1 MHQYLIKR
9 LLLLPPTVFII
20 SVMVFGIVRLFPGDV
35 LDVLTAESGVS
46 QQDLDSERDR
56 LGITK
61 PLHEQYLVWMG
72 SMLRGDFGKSLW
84 TKRPVARDIER
95 RFPVTV
101 ELGVLSLF
109 FSVVIGIPLG
119 ILSAVR
125 QDSLADYLARSV
137 AFLALSV
144 PGFWLATMLILFLSV
159 GLHWIPPLRYASLSD
174 NPWVNLQQF
183 LAPSFI
189 LGIHLAAILMRMTR
203 TALLEVLRQ
212 DYIRTAWSKGLRERV
227 VLVRHAFRNSLIPV
241 VTILGLQVALL
252 IGGSVIMESI
262 FNLPGLG
269 QYIFQVI
276 VVRDYPAVQAVNL
289 LLATVVIAANLAVD
303 ISLAYIDPRI
313 RYA

>member
-20 SVMVFGIVRLFPGDV
+20 SVMVFGIVRMFPGDV
-35 LDVLTAESGVS
+35 LDILTAESGVS
-46 QQDLDSERDR
+46 QQDLNKERDR
-56 LGITK
+56 LGLTK
-61 PLHEQYLVWMG
+61 PIHEQYVVWMG
-72 SMLRGDFGKSLW
+72 SMLRGDFGTSLW
-84 TKRPVARDIER
+84 SKRPVARDIER
-95 RFPVTV
+95 RLPVTV

-109 FSVVIGIPLG
+109 FSIVIGIPLG

-159 GLHWIPPLRYASLSD
+159 GLHWIPPLRYTSLAD
-174 NPWVNLQQF
+174 NPWLNIQQF
-183 LAPSFI
+183 LAPAFI
-189 LGIHLAAILMRMTR
+189 LGIHLAAVLLRMTR

-276 VVRDYPAVQAVNL
+276 AVRDYPSVQAVNL
-289 LLATVVIAANLAVD
+289 LLATVVLVANLLVD
-303 ISLAYIDPRI
+303 VSLAYIDPRI